1 MIASRHFQNKRA
13 KLSSELRSN
22 VSELISDI
30 EVPVASC
37 RARAG
42 ASHDNSDDSAH
53 ICGDVSLSTQHLVDK
68 IDVHTDAVQSNVVNH
83 FDDSDYDYQFSEDAD
98 QPTDHSISD
107 QLDQDVG
114 TSVGSNDP
122 GVVPSSAG
130 AGAPCVDTHPGFVV
144 SSL

>member
-53 ICGDVSLSTQHLVDK
+53 ICGDLSLSTQHLVDK
-68 IDVHTDAVQSNVVNH
+68 IDVHTNAVQSNVVNH
-83 FDDSDYDYQFSEDAD
+83 FDDSDYDYQFSE
-98 QPTDHSISD
+98 S
-107 QLDQDVG
+107 
-114 TSVGSNDP
+114 
-122 GVVPSSAG
+122 
-130 AGAPCVDTHPGFVV
+130 
-144 SSL
+144 